1 MNAADVGNCGSVGFN
16 SARAEQ
22 TIAKWK
28 EANNR
33 EPEKKTAMSRV
44 QKSAAIKQSV
54 WPRSPSAAI
63 AHPAKEAHEAWLRS
77 QGIHPDQ
84 LKSKRSTT
92 SVSNKPARYAGDGIK
107 TSDTIVDA
115 GRARGIM
122 ANLHNEPA
130 HVRNAI
136 LEKASRCTTLYNKG
150 AHGLPVASDGN
161 CLGSRSRRL

>member
-1 MNAADVGNCGSVGFN
+1 MQLLHPAFN
-16 SARAEQ
+16 SLKSTKKKAASTKKLQATKAE
-22 TIAKWK
+22 
-28 EANNR
+28 
-33 EPEKKTAMSRV
+33 
-44 QKSAAIKQSV
+44 
-54 WPRSPSAAI
+54 
-63 AHPAKEAHEAWLRS
+63 HDAWLRS

-84 LKSKRSTT
+84 LKAKKSSM
-92 SVSNKPARYAGDGIK
+92 SISNKPSRYLGDGIK

-122 ANLHNEPA
+122 ANLHNEPK
-130 HVRNAI
+130 HIQTAI